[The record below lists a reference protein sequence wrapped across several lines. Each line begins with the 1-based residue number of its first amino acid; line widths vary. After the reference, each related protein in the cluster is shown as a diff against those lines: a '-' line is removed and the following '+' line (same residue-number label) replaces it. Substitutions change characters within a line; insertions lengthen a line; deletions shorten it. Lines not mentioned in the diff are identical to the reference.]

1 MKRSS
6 SSGTQLETTAA
17 VCLKKN
23 KEANDKLKTYVMNE
37 DTLKDDNEK
46 I

>member
-1 MKRSS
+1 
-6 SSGTQLETTAA
+6 

-37 DTLKDDNEK
+37 DMLKDEDEK